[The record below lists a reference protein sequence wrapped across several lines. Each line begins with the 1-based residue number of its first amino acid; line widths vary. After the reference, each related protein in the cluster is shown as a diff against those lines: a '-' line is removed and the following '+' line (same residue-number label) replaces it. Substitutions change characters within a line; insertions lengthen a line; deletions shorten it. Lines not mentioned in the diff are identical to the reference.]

1 MEIDKKYMQRCIE
14 LARSGAGSV
23 SPNPMV
29 GCVIVRGNEIVG
41 EGFHRKYGEAH
52 AEVNAVNSVA
62 NPELLKES
70 TLYVSLEP
78 CAHHGRTPPCTGL
91 IIEKQIPRVVI
102 GAADPSPEVAGR
114 GIKKLKEAGIEVVSG
129 VLGQECRELNK
140 RFSTFHEKKRPY
152 IILKWAQTSDGFIDI
167 ARESSDY
174 GEPNWIT
181 GDLALRLVHKI
192 RAEEDAI
199 IVGTNTAL
207 KDNPSL
213 SVRNWAGESSL
224 RIVIDKELKLPETL
238 KFFDGTQKTL
248 ILNALRTEK
257 EDLTEW
263 FKLDFSKDILPQIL
277 SELFS
282 RKILSLI
289 VEGGR
294 QLLESFIRDGLW
306 DEAHVFSGNK
316 FFFSGIEAPKIQ
328 GVQTACELLDY
339 DRLFIFRN
347 FS

>member
-14 LARSGAGSV
+14 LARLGAGSV

-29 GCVIVRGNEIVG
+29 GCVIVCGNEIVG

-62 NPELLKES
+62 TPELLKES

>member
-1 MEIDKKYMQRCIE
+1 MQRCIE
-14 LARSGAGSV
+14 LARLGAGSV

-114 GIKKLKEAGIEVVSG
+114 GIKKLMEAGIEVVSG

-248 ILNALRTEK
+248 ILNALKTEK

>member
-14 LARSGAGSV
+14 LARLGAGSV

-29 GCVIVRGNEIVG
+29 GCVIVYGNEIVG

-62 NPELLKES
+62 TPELLKES

-102 GAADPSPEVAGR
+102 GAADSSPEVAGR

-140 RFSTFHEKKRPY
+140 RFFTFHEKKRPY

-248 ILNALRTEK
+248 ILNALKTEK

>member
-41 EGFHRKYGEAH
+41 EGFHREYGEAH

-102 GAADPSPEVAGR
+102 GAADSSPEVAGR

>member
-62 NPELLKES
+62 TPELLKES

-140 RFSTFHEKKRPY
+140 RFFTFHEKKRPY

-248 ILNALRTEK
+248 ILNALKTEK

>member
-1 MEIDKKYMQRCIE
+1 MQRCIE
-14 LARSGAGSV
+14 LARLGAGSV

-29 GCVIVRGNEIVG
+29 GCVIVCGNEIVG

-62 NPELLKES
+62 TPELLKES

-102 GAADPSPEVAGR
+102 GAADSSPEVAGR

-248 ILNALRTEK
+248 ILNALKTEK

>member
-1 MEIDKKYMQRCIE
+1 MQRCIE
-14 LARSGAGSV
+14 LARLGAGSV

-29 GCVIVRGNEIVG
+29 GCVIVCGNEIVG

-62 NPELLKES
+62 TPELLKES
-70 TLYVSLEP
+70 TLYVSLETG
-78 CAHHGRTPPCTGL
+78 AHHGRTPPCTGL

-102 GAADPSPEVAGR
+102 GAADSSPEVAGR

-140 RFSTFHEKKRPY
+140 RFFTFHEKKRPY

-248 ILNALRTEK
+248 ILNALKTEK

>member
-1 MEIDKKYMQRCIE
+1 MQRCIE
-14 LARSGAGSV
+14 LARLGAGSV

-29 GCVIVRGNEIVG
+29 GCVIVCGNEIVG

-62 NPELLKES
+62 TPELLKES

-102 GAADPSPEVAGR
+102 GAADSSPEVAGR

-140 RFSTFHEKKRPY
+140 RFFTFHEKKRPY

-248 ILNALRTEK
+248 ILNALKTEK

>member
-289 VEGGR
+289 VEGEG
-294 QLLESFIRDGLW
+294 SFWRVSFVTGFGMK
-306 DEAHVFSGNK
+306 HMFFRKQVF
-316 FFFSGIEAPKIQ
+316 
-328 GVQTACELLDY
+328 L
-339 DRLFIFRN
+339 
-347 FS
+347 

>member
-248 ILNALRTEK
+248 ILNALKTEK

>member
-41 EGFHRKYGEAH
+41 EGFHREYGEAH

-248 ILNALRTEK
+248 IINALKTEK

>member
-41 EGFHRKYGEAH
+41 EGFHREYGEAH

-248 ILNALRTEK
+248 ILNALKTEK

>member
-41 EGFHRKYGEAH
+41 EGFHREYGEAH

>member
-1 MEIDKKYMQRCIE
+1 MQRCIE
-14 LARSGAGSV
+14 LARLGAGSV

-29 GCVIVRGNEIVG
+29 GCVIVCGNEIVG

-62 NPELLKES
+62 TPELLKES

-102 GAADPSPEVAGR
+102 GAADSSPEVAGR
-114 GIKKLKEAGIEVVSG
+114 GIKKLMEAGIEVVSG

-248 ILNALRTEK
+248 ILNALKTEK

>member
-102 GAADPSPEVAGR
+102 GAADSSPEVAGR

>member
-14 LARSGAGSV
+14 LARLGAGSV

-29 GCVIVRGNEIVG
+29 GCVIVCGNEIVG

-102 GAADPSPEVAGR
+102 GAADSSPEVAGR

-140 RFSTFHEKKRPY
+140 RFFTFHEKKRPY

-248 ILNALRTEK
+248 ILNALKTEK

>member
-1 MEIDKKYMQRCIE
+1 MQRCIE
-14 LARSGAGSV
+14 LARLGAGSV

-29 GCVIVRGNEIVG
+29 GCVIVCGNEIVG

-62 NPELLKES
+62 TPELLKES

-140 RFSTFHEKKRPY
+140 RFFTFHEKKRPY

-248 ILNALRTEK
+248 ILNALKTEK